1 MLYAHAA
8 QLSPETAKL
17 AFKLA
22 REEKGTWTLDEFK
35 GWFNYHCP
43 GCARAG
49 AFAAMYVFYALY
61 LAIKEQERA
70 NKPFEHWYNERGPYW
85 GPSAGGPMRFYAPV
99 DNDSNASVVDA
110 VFADAERKRDA

>member
-1 MLYAHAA
+1 MLYAQAQ
-8 QLSPETAKL
+8 QLSPETVKL
-17 AFKLA
+17 MFETA
-22 REEKGTWTLDEFK
+22 RARKGTWTLAEFK

-61 LAIKEQERA
+61 LAIKEAERA
-70 NKPFEHWYNERGPYW
+70 NKPFEHWYNERGS